1 LIKRSKETDTQ
12 MPKKLSFEYVKG
24 YISDKGYTLLSTSYT
39 RSNQD
44 LDMKCA
50 VCNKEYKQRFDRFQM
65 GYYHPHCKSILPFGG
80 YKTPTR
86 LKPIECKFCK
96 KEFQPKSSIIQ
107 LCSIKCSQNL
117 WRTDEYRENAKKNGE
132 KGGKQSATKQSR
144 RSKNEVYF
152 AELCKQY
159 FTITTNEPFFDK
171 WDADVIIHSDKIAIM
186 WNGQCHYKKISKTQ
200 TLKQVQ
206 ARDKVKT
213 AIIEKYGYAS
223 IVIKDMGKYNTAFV
237 DQEFEIFLLMRMAT
251 KLE

>member
-1 LIKRSKETDTQ
+1 
-12 MPKKLSFEYVKG
+12 MPKKLSFEYVKE

-65 GYYHPHCKSILPFGG
+65 GYYHPHCINNTIFKNANRVHNRRKKIIIA
-80 YKTPTR
+80 T
-86 LKPIECKFCK
+86 CKFCNKDFEK
-96 KEFQPKSSIIQ
+96 KRSGAQ
-107 LCSIKCSQNL
+107 LCSIKCSKDL
-117 WRTDEYRENAKKNGE
+117 WRTDEYRANAKKNGE

-186 WNGQCHYKKISKTQ
+186 WNGQWHYKQISKTQ
-200 TLKQVQ
+200 SLKQVQ

-213 AIIEKYGYAS
+213 AIIEKYGYAPF
-223 IVIKDMGKYNTAFV
+223 VIKDMGKYNTAFV